1 MSEILGKVTTASHVI
16 PRGADVSLR
25 ISVPPRWLDEGR
37 TIEVELPR
45 NLTCAKCGGGG
56 CSACSNAGA
65 ITLRSRNELPE
76 LVQVVLPLSSLVDSS
91 TAGTQEEPASQRS
104 QATTSPDP
112 GPRSDKRPVGPKPIV
127 IRVPECGG
135 LPDSAKGEIIRGWLL
150 LQVDCVG
157 EPSPNVTTLDDDA
170 IDSSKLLRAV
180 VRSSGKCATGPT
192 FKAVVLPRRS
202 RSTPAADE
210 RNASRG
216 TSTPARARSNSP
228 KSSSQKTNVSVADP
242 ERIASMPSQGRARSL
257 SAVRGYYIGLAVVVA
272 AATTALLSWLL

>member
-45 NLTCAKCGGGG
+45 NLTCAKCSGGG
-56 CSACSNAGA
+56 CSACGNAGA

-91 TAGTQEEPASQRS
+91 SSGAEDPASQRGN
-104 QATTSPDP
+104 AAASPES
-112 GPRSDKRPVGPKPIV
+112 GPRSDKRPVGQKPIV

-135 LPDSAKGEIIRGWLL
+135 LPDSSKGEIIRGWLL

-157 EPSPNVTTLDDDA
+157 EPSPNVTTLDEDA

-180 VRSSGKCATGPT
+180 VRASGKSATGPS

-202 RSTPAADE
+202 RSAPVTEEPNASGTTSASAPARSNAPKFQAPAAVVE
-210 RNASRG
+210 RR
-216 TSTPARARSNSP
+216 TSTP
-228 KSSSQKTNVSVADP
+228 SQS
-242 ERIASMPSQGRARSL
+242 RARSL
-257 SAVRGYYIGLAVVVA
+257 TAVRVLYVALAVLIGIA
-272 AATTALLSWLL
+272 AALLLYRLM